1 MPRLLNRFCLSQI
14 LVMMMIE
21 WFIVACSS
29 NLIDDDKV
37 VDGVSLI

>member
-1 MPRLLNRFCLSQI
+1 MPRLVNGFWLSQV

-29 NLIDDDKV
+29 NLVDDDKV
-37 VDGVSLI
+37 VDGVRLI